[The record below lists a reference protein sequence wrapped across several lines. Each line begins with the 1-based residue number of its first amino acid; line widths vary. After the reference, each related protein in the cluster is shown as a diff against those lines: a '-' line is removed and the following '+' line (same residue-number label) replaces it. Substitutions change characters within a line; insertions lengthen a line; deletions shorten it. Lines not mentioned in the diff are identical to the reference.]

1 MALVTTKEMFQKAY
15 EGAYAI
21 GAFNVDNIDI
31 MQGVLSGAKKAQSPV
46 IVAFSEGAL
55 KFIHP
60 AYVRKAAEAAA
71 EEMDIPFAIHLDH
84 GKSVELCKQCVD
96 NGFTAVM
103 IDASAYDFEKN
114 IALTKEVV
122 QYAHDRGVV
131 VESELGAIAGIED
144 DIVVDDKYGQFTH
157 PDDAVEFV
165 ERTGIDSLAIAIGT
179 AHGAYK
185 FKPGQKPQLR
195 FDILEEI
202 GEKMPGF
209 PLVLHGASSVPHDR
223 LEIFNTYGGK
233 IPEAIGI
240 PMDMLRKASTMGVC
254 KINVGTDIRVCFFG
268 EIRKQLFENPTK
280 FDGRTF
286 LGPARTA
293 VEDMVAKRI
302 TEVFG
307 SAGKA

>member
-96 NGFTAVM
+96 NGFTSVM

-202 GEKMPGF
+202 GQKMPGF

-233 IPEAIGI
+233 MPEAIGI
-240 PMDMLRKASTMGVC
+240 PTDMLRKASTMGVC

-268 EIRKQLFENPTK
+268 EIRKQLFENPAK

>member
-96 NGFTAVM
+96 NGFTSVM

-185 FKPGQKPQLR
+185 FKPGQKPLLR

-202 GEKMPGF
+202 GQKMPGF

-233 IPEAIGI
+233 MPEAIGI
-240 PMDMLRKASTMGVC
+240 PTDMLRKASTMGVC

-268 EIRKQLFENPTK
+268 EIRKQLFENPAK

>member
-1 MALVTTKEMFQKAY
+1 MFSSYFISFCSVCKSSSTELSSPLLISRVTQPLICSDMSSLLKA
-15 EGAYAI
+15 E
-21 GAFNVDNIDI
+21 
-31 MQGVLSGAKKAQSPV
+31 
-46 IVAFSEGAL
+46 
-55 KFIHP
+55 
-60 AYVRKAAEAAA
+60 RAAEAAA
-71 EEMDIPFAIHLDH
+71 QENDIPFAIHLDH
-84 GKSVELCKQCVD
+84 GKSIELCKQCVD
-96 NGFTAVM
+96 NGFTSVM
-103 IDASAYDFEKN
+103 IDASAYDFETN
-114 IALTKEVV
+114 IAMTKEVV
-122 QYAHDRGVV
+122 EYAHAHGVV

-144 DIVVDDKYGQFTH
+144 DIVVADKYGQFTH

-202 GEKMPGF
+202 GQKLPGF
-209 PLVLHGASSVPHDR
+209 PLVLHGASSVPQDR

-233 IPEAIGI
+233 MPEAIGI
-240 PMDMLRKASTMGVC
+240 PTDMLRKASTMGVC

-268 EIRKQLFENPTK
+268 EIRRQMVENPTK

-293 VEDMVAKRI
+293 VEEMVAKRI

>member
-96 NGFTAVM
+96 NGFTSVM

-122 QYAHDRGVV
+122 QYAHDRGVA

-233 IPEAIGI
+233 MPEAIGI

-293 VEDMVAKRI
+293 VEEMVAKRI

>member
-96 NGFTAVM
+96 NGFTSVM

-185 FKPGQKPQLR
+185 FKPGQKSQLR

-202 GEKMPGF
+202 GQKMPGF

-233 IPEAIGI
+233 MPEAIGI
-240 PMDMLRKASTMGVC
+240 PTDMLRKASTMGVC

>member
-71 EEMDIPFAIHLDH
+71 EEMDIPFVIHLDH

-96 NGFTAVM
+96 NGFTSVM

-233 IPEAIGI
+233 MPEAIGI